1 MLLDV
6 KKNEILAM
14 VSKPSVQVKGESLYK
29 TTLENQMLT
38 PHFPGSVFKTIIAAA
53 AIDQNENVF
62 NRVFNCNKDLYGE
75 DHPQV
80 KMGTLSFKESF
91 ARSCNRTFSELGN
104 ELIEKDKM
112 VLETYVAALGG
123 AEKVGWRGSVFH
135 TTHFEQMPEEK
146 SVTIWGVKE
155 IRIVKSGSAN
165 SNWTERC
172 TYVTSSDCKYDGD
185 DC

>member
-1 MLLDV
+1 
-6 KKNEILAM
+6 
-14 VSKPSVQVKGESLYK
+14 
-29 TTLENQMLT
+29 
-38 PHFPGSVFKTIIAAA
+38 
-53 AIDQNENVF
+53 
-62 NRVFNCNKDLYGE
+62 
-75 DHPQV
+75 
-80 KMGTLSFKESF
+80 MGTLSFKESF

-165 SNWTERC
+165 SNGQKDVRMSPLAIANMMATIARGEKIW
-172 TYVTSSDCKYDGD
+172 K
-185 DC
+185 